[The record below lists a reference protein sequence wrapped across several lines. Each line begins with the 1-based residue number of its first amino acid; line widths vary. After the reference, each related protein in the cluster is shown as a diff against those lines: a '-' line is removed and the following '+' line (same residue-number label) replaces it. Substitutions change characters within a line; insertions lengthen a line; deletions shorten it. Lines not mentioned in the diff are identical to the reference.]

1 MLRSSLSLCL
11 KKAAAMDAAAAAS
24 MTAQRR
30 HAAAGVTLLTSRA
43 SSYAS
48 SSSNASS
55 DADSAVSSPTY
66 FSSLSLANPS
76 VQTSAPYSSSA
87 ATATIRTTTYQVPS
101 GMGTSTPAQCYRSV
115 EEPTLHE
122 DYDGLELHHTVS
134 EKTHA
139 SYYNYSYE
147 PEESFEEMGPIL

>member
-1 MLRSSLSLCL
+1 
-11 KKAAAMDAAAAAS
+11 MDAAAAAS

-30 HAAAGVTLLTSRA
+30 HGAGVTLLTSRA
-43 SSYAS
+43 SSYASS

-101 GMGTSTPAQCYRSV
+101 GMGTSKAQCYRSV

>member
-87 ATATIRTTTYQVPS
+87 ATANIRTTTYQVPS
-101 GMGTSTPAQCYRSV
+101 GMGTSPAQCYRSV
-115 EEPTLHE
+115 EDPTLHE